1 MQYMEL
7 ILGMTNLLEIQTL
20 GQETLSMPQCPQAG
34 NMSVYASILFILTFF
49 SHEAFQLS
57 CVTVDETNYL
67 EEEMPSHFKNEAW
80 YNDVLKT
87 KIT

>member
-49 SHEAFQLS
+49 FS
-57 CVTVDETNYL
+57 
-67 EEEMPSHFKNEAW
+67 
-80 YNDVLKT
+80 
-87 KIT
+87 

>member
-1 MQYMEL
+1 MQL

-20 GQETLSMPQCPQAG
+20 GQETLSMPQFPQAG

-57 CVTVDETNYL
+57 CVTVDETNYF

-80 YNDVLKT
+80 YNDVMKT